1 MERLQCLDKN
11 FGFVDVWVKLTV
23 HQQKKETRNLDIITA
38 QSTFSVED
46 VNRHMYLNIHHH
58 HQSMNA
64 EKSFDESGIKFIRK
78 QEFGRRLQSLLA
90 QKGWNQAEFAR
101 KVGIGRDS
109 ISTYIRGKTIPNI
122 TTLEKMA
129 KILQLKDRSELY
141 PNYEAEG
148 IVQDE
153 MPEASYKTVRGKPDR
168 MWVSINQELPS
179 MVAMKIMQLLHGNDD
194 KAA

>member
-1 MERLQCLDKN
+1 
-11 FGFVDVWVKLTV
+11 
-23 HQQKKETRNLDIITA
+23 
-38 QSTFSVED
+38 
-46 VNRHMYLNIHHH
+46 
-58 HQSMNA
+58 MNA
-64 EKSFDESGIKFIRK
+64 ERSFDESGIKFIRK

-90 QKGWNQAEFAR
+90 QRGWTQAEFAR

-109 ISTYIRGKTIPNI
+109 ISTYIRGKTIPNV

-129 KILQLKDRSELY
+129 KILQLNSRSELY

-153 MPEASYKTVRGKPDR
+153 MPEASIKTVRGKPNM
-168 MWVSINQELPS
+168 MWVSVNQEMPAEKALR
-179 MVAMKIMQLLHGNDD
+179 IMQLLHGNDD